1 MSLKPSRRAR
11 IREAS
16 AMHSSLRERRLVPPV
31 NYGDLEKL
39 HIIFSVG
46 MIVSTKRPLE
56 WRQMVAECVDD
67 R

>member
-16 AMHSSLRERRLVPPV
+16 ATHSSLDERRLVPPV

-39 HIIFSVG
+39 HITFSVG
-46 MIVSTKRPLE
+46 MIVSTKKSLE
-56 WRQMVAECVDD
+56 WRQMAVECVDD